1 MTLTSS
7 RRGVVRHAATA
18 GRISEYVTRWSMA
31 AIALVAMAAT
41 VTSLGNGF
49 TYDDIPIIATNARVH
64 SLSSWWTLFGTSYWP
79 PSFGESLYRPLSML
93 SYALQWAVGKGNPML
108 FHAVSIALFVLLA
121 VLVLALLREV
131 LDERSALVGGVLF
144 AAHPVHTEAVANVVG
159 QAELLA
165 AIGVVAATTL
175 YIRARRR
182 GGPDL
187 RQALGISA
195 LYAGAS
201 LAKEHALL
209 LPLLIGATELLVC
222 RQSNGRADGRV
233 GRLLLLLAVV
243 AIAVLGARTAVLGS
257 LFGEQNPV
265 EMDLPTRIW
274 TMFRVIPEW
283 VRLLA
288 WPAKLSAEYGPQQI
302 EVVNGPGP
310 LSVLGVAFA
319 VVGVV
324 VLVMSLSRDKALGLG
339 LTWLAITFAP
349 VSNLVSGVV
358 LQERTLMLPS
368 VGAMMV
374 FAAAFHWLWREASTV
389 QARRAIVAM
398 VVMMAVLGAWRS
410 GQRNPVW
417 RDNLTLFTHTVQDAP
432 RSYRAHYVYGS
443 ELFNVGRPADGER
456 ELRRSI
462 ALSRNDSDPYNFLA
476 TKYREAKLY
485 AQAIPLYRTAL
496 EIRPGRPD
504 SRFGLAFSLLE
515 TGDARGALAHA
526 DTGLAFGQLKSY
538 FEWVKTRADS
548 ALRAQRLP

>member
-1 MTLTSS
+1 MNLS
-7 RRGVVRHAATA
+7 V
-18 GRISEYVTRWSMA
+18 GRLLNTRWSVA
-31 AIALVAMAAT
+31 AVALVAMAAT

-64 SLSSWWTLFGTSYWP
+64 SLSSWWTLFASSYWP

-93 SYALQWAVGKGNPML
+93 LYAAQWTLGHGNVML
-108 FHAVSIALFVLLA
+108 FHAVSISLFVLLA
-121 VLVLALLREV
+121 VLVLALLREA
-131 LDERSALVGGVLF
+131 LDERGALVGGVLF
-144 AAHPVHTEAVANVVG
+144 AAHPIHTEAVANVVG

-165 AIGVVAATTL
+165 AIGVVAATTW
-175 YIRARRR
+175 YIRARQQ

-187 RQALGISA
+187 RQALGIAA

-209 LPLLIGATELLVC
+209 LPLLIGAAEVLVC
-222 RQSNGRADGRV
+222 RRRNEGAGSGGRV
-233 GRLLLLLAVV
+233 VRLLLLLVLV
-243 AIAVLGARTAVLGS
+243 AISVIGARTAVLGS

-265 EMDLPTRIW
+265 EMDLSTRIW

-302 EVVNGPGP
+302 EVVDGPGP
-310 LSVLGVAFA
+310 WSILGIAFA
-319 VVGVV
+319 AVAVVA
-324 VLVMSLSRDKALGLG
+324 LVMSLSRDRALALGLV
-339 LTWLAITFAP
+339 WLAITFAP

-374 FAAAFHWLWREASTV
+374 FGVAFQWLWREASTV
-389 QARRAIVAM
+389 QARRAIVA
-398 VVMMAVLGAWRS
+398 VVAMMAILGAWRS

-417 RDNLTLFTHTVQDAP
+417 RDNLTLFTQTVQDAP
-432 RSYRAHYVYGS
+432 LSYRAHYVYGS
-443 ELFNVGRPADGER
+443 ELFNVGRPAEGER
-456 ELRRSI
+456 ELRRAI
-462 ALSRNDSDPYNFLA
+462 ALARNDSDPYNFLA
-476 TKYREAKLY
+476 TKYSEAKLY

-504 SRFGLAFSLLE
+504 SRFGLALSLLE
-515 TGDARGALAHA
+515 TGDASGALAHA
-526 DTGLAFGQLKSY
+526 DTGLALGQLKSY
-538 FEWVKTRADS
+538 FESVRARADS
-548 ALRAQRLP
+548 ALRAQRVP

>member
-1 MTLTSS
+1 M
-7 RRGVVRHAATA
+7 AT
-18 GRISEYVTRWSMA
+18 V
-31 AIALVAMAAT
+31 ALVAMSAT

-64 SLSSWWTLFGTSYWP
+64 SLSSWWTLFASSYWP

-93 SYALQWAVGKGNPML
+93 SYAAQWTLGNGNVML

-131 LDERSALVGGVLF
+131 LDERGALVGGVLF
-144 AAHPVHTEAVANVVG
+144 AAHPIHTEAVANVVG

-175 YIRARRR
+175 YIRARQR

-187 RQALGISA
+187 RQALGIAA

-201 LAKEHALL
+201 LSKEHALL
-209 LPLLIGATELLVC
+209 LPLLIGVAELLVC
-222 RQSNGRADGRV
+222 RRRNEGAGSDGRV
-233 GRLLLLLAVV
+233 GRLLLLLLLV
-243 AIAVLGARTAVLGS
+243 AISVGGARTAVLGS

-265 EMDLPTRIW
+265 EMDLSTRIW

-288 WPAKLSAEYGPQQI
+288 WPAHLSAEYGPQQI
-302 EVVNGPGP
+302 EVVDGPGP
-310 LSVLGVAFA
+310 WSILGIAFA
-319 VVGVV
+319 AVAVVA
-324 VLVMSLSRDKALGLG
+324 LVMSLSRETALALGLV
-339 LTWLAITFAP
+339 WLAITFAP

-374 FAAAFHWLWREASTV
+374 FGVAFQWLWREASTV
-389 QARRAIVAM
+389 LARRAIVA
-398 VVMMAVLGAWRS
+398 VVAMMAILGVWRS

-417 RDNLTLFTHTVQDAP
+417 RDNLTLFTQTAQDAP
-432 RSYRAHYVYGS
+432 LSYRAHYVYGS
-443 ELFNVGRPADGER
+443 ELFNVGRPAEGER
-456 ELRRSI
+456 ELRRAI
-462 ALSRNDSDPYNFLA
+462 ALARNDSDPYNFLA
-476 TKYREAKLY
+476 TKYSEAKLF

-496 EIRPGRPD
+496 EIRPSRPD
-504 SRFGLAFSLLE
+504 SRFGLALSLLE
-515 TGDARGALAHA
+515 TGDAHGALAHA
-526 DTGLAFGQLKSY
+526 DTGLALGQLKSY
-538 FEWVKTRADS
+538 FDWVKTRADS
-548 ALRAQRLP
+548 ALRAQRVP